1 MDSDYTF
8 GIFKL
13 FLSMPMVIQKIVQ
26 IKQNIRE
33 SMESYKVK
41 GKCLE
46 PWTFELRSTRP
57 LMPAESF
64 SVSIPYQYQYIGAR
78 GGSMN

>member
-1 MDSDYTF
+1 MFQKFDLYRVVCNFILFLLAIALSVLLRYMDSDYTF

-46 PWTFELRSTRP
+46 P
-57 LMPAESF
+57 
-64 SVSIPYQYQYIGAR
+64 
-78 GGSMN
+78 